1 MAEFSSCRLVPPC
14 SLIILLMFY
23 QPSTL
28 DEALRLK
35 ADLGAASAYIAGGTD
50 LIVMLNHGRIPAQSF
65 IDLTHIPGQDFIEL
79 RGESYVVGGGATFA
93 ALGKLPIRA
102 LAEASLSVGGPQIRN
117 RATVAGNIAS
127 ASPAGDGTTALL
139 ALDADLS
146 LQSLTGTRSIALRD
160 FFLEYRKT
168 QLQPDEIIETVSFPA
183 NWRTGWYKLGK
194 RGAVNISLVCC
205 AVGLSPEGKFH
216 IAYGSVGPFP
226 MRTPKTEDFLTSA
239 LASTPQLPGA
249 EFAEDI
255 VEEACR
261 LATDEVRPIDDY
273 RGSAEYRRAM
283 AGALLRK
290 ALRQL

>member
-1 MAEFSSCRLVPPC
+1 
-14 SLIILLMFY
+14 MFY
-23 QPSTL
+23 QPTTI
-28 DEALRLK
+28 DEALNLK
-35 ADLGAASAYIAGGTD
+35 AELGPEAAYIAGGTD

-65 IDLTHIPGQDFIEL
+65 IDLTHIRGQDFVEL
-79 RGESYVVGGGATFA
+79 RGDTYVVGGGATFA
-93 ALGKLPIRA
+93 ALAKLPILA

-139 ALDADLS
+139 ALDAEITLK
-146 LQSLTGTRSIALRD
+146 SLTGTRSIALHD

-168 QLQPDEIIETVSFPA
+168 QMRPDELIETVSFPA

-205 AVGLSPEGKFH
+205 AVGMSPEGKFQV
-216 IAYGSVGPFP
+216 AYGSVGPYP
-226 MRTPKTEDFLTSA
+226 LRTPKTEEFLTAA
-239 LASTPQLPGA
+239 LGPTPKLSNA
-249 EFAEDI
+249 EFPSD
-255 VEEACR
+255 VVDEACR
-261 LATDEVRPIDDY
+261 LASEEVRPIDDY